1 MGKAHVINID
11 MDRPCNICGRTGDTA
26 QTGICL
32 KCAADR
38 IAKGLTLRIGNKI
51 FQSILTRTA
60 NLLNTYQV
68 QLNDAYL
75 KTDDLTIS
83 ISIKI
88 RPKGKYMAVQTM
100 LSFVAEKVQDGG
112 VDLVDEAQGGL
123 FDEHR

>member
-1 MGKAHVINID
+1 MGTPVINID
-11 MDRPCNICGRTGDTA
+11 IDRPCNICGKKGA
-26 QTGICL
+26 VQGGICL
-32 KCAADR
+32 ECAADR
-38 IAKGLTLRIGNKI
+38 IAKNLGLRIGGKT
-51 FQSILTRTA
+51 FQSILARIA
-60 NLLNTYQV
+60 SLFHTYQA

-123 FDEHR
+123 FDGKH

>member
-1 MGKAHVINID
+1 MGTPVITVDID
-11 MDRPCNICGRTGDTA
+11 KPCNICGKKGSTA
-26 QTGICL
+26 QGGICL

-38 IAKGLTLRIGNKI
+38 IDKGLTLRIGNKI
-51 FQSILTRTA
+51 FQSILTRIS
-60 NLLNTYQV
+60 NLLNTYQG

-75 KTDDLTIS
+75 KTDDLMIS

-88 RPKGKYMAVQTM
+88 KPKGKYMAVQTM

-123 FDEHR
+123 FDEQH